1 MYKKKKAVR
10 KKHRKSQLRVKAK
23 IQESLLKAKPK
34 PKKVVE
40 PQVESVKTEEVKAP
54 AKKAVAKKAPAKKA
68 VAKKA
73 PAKKTVAKK

>member
-34 PKKVVE
+34 PKKVAE
-40 PQVESVKTEEVKAP
+40 PQVESIEKTEVKSP
-54 AKKAVAKKAPAKKA
+54 AKKAAAKK
-68 VAKKA
+68 
-73 PAKKTVAKK
+73 